1 MLGRNARTDEFE
13 TTLTKD
19 RALLVHN
26 QTAAF
31 REKRQFRAYH
41 EFTTTVTLR
50 LVAARPFLLTHQMLW
65 TGRGAARAVI
75 TTGST
80 PSGTWVDMP
89 TNFCKYLLDGP
100 VVGTTPISTGGS
112 VTGGQEREVL
122 ASDSGTGG
130 GLGNPMQFPGERA
143 LPAGTYYITITV
155 TGTTYGMYVIEY
167 EEIPV

>member
-1 MLGRNARTDEFE
+1 MLGRNGRTDELE

-31 REKRQFRAYH
+31 REKRQFRAYR
-41 EFTTTVTLR
+41 EFTTNVTLR
-50 LVAARPFLLTHQMLW
+50 LVAERPFLLTHQMLW

-80 PSGTWVDMP
+80 PSGVWDTLP

-100 VVGTTPISTGGS
+100 VVGTTPIFVGGS
-112 VTGGQEREVL
+112 ATGGQEREVL
-122 ASDSGTGG
+122 ATDSGSGG
-130 GLGNPMQFPGERA
+130 GQGNPMDFPGERA
-143 LPAGTYYITITV
+143 LPAGTYYITIAV
-155 TGTTYGMYVIEY
+155 TGTTYGMYIIEY